1 MIRLHSTTF
10 AIVALVIV
18 ATAASAQDGLRASGT
33 NLAQIDSAM
42 EALDLSE
49 QQIEQIREIWSARPP
64 RGQNREELQAW
75 REDQQAQVA
84 DLLTAE
90 QRSELAEIEASR
102 EQLRALLGASML
114 SLAQVEREDRQD
126 RAERSRAPRDDW
138 FYGAD
143 RSRYPRFGQQRGW
156 GRFDRG
162 RSIGAGRGGRGGR
175 RGNRF

>member
-1 MIRLHSTTF
+1 MIRPHSTIF
-10 AIVALVIV
+10 
-18 ATAASAQDGLRASGT
+18 ATAALLIVVTAGSAQDRPSASET
-33 NLAQIDSAM
+33 NLAQIDSAK

-49 QQIEQIREIWSARPP
+49 QQIEQIREIRSARPP
-64 RGQNREELQAW
+64 RGQSREELQAW
-75 REDQQAQVA
+75 REDQQAQIA
-84 DLLTAE
+84 DLLAAE

-102 EQLRALLGASML
+102 QQLRALLGASML

-126 RAERSRAPRDDW
+126 RAERLRAPRDDW

-143 RSRYPRFGQQRGW
+143 RSRQPRFGRQPGW